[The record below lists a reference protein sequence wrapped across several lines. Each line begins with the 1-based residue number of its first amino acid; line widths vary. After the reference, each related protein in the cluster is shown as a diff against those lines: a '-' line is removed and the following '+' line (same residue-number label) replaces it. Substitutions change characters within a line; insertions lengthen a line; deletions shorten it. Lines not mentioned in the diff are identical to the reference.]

1 MPDALIW
8 PAVAL
13 ILGLVALLLFRT
25 AINRKIAGI
34 TRAGKD
40 GVLFERQQEG
50 REPQPLLLSFVE
62 VMRLPISASA
72 LSREQSIEQQVQHFT
87 DSEKITALT
96 RELATTRIA
105 LEFNSIANVIFGSQV
120 TLLVQ
125 LSSTHNGVARQQAIE
140 IFEQAQ
146 TTFPELHGGKK
157 FDDWL
162 AYLQSNNLITA
173 AESKID
179 ITQFGTDFLKYLVDA
194 RMAYNRYG

>member
-1 MPDALIW
+1 MFDALIW

-13 ILGLVALLLFRT
+13 ILGIVALLLFRT

-34 TRAGKD
+34 TRAGKG

-105 LEFNSIANVIFGSQV
+105 LEFNSIAQIIFGSQV

-173 AESKID
+173 AESKVD

>member
-1 MPDALIW
+1 MLETIVW
-8 PAVAL
+8 PLVVT
-13 ILGLVALLLFRT
+13 ILGLAAMLLFRA
-25 AINRKIAGI
+25 AIDKKIAGI

-87 DSEKITALT
+87 DNEKITALT
-96 RELATTRIA
+96 RELATTRIS
-105 LEFNSIANVIFGSQV
+105 LEFNNIAQVIFGSQI

-125 LSSTHNGVARQQAIE
+125 LSSTHNGVSKQHAIE
-140 IFEQAQ
+140 IFEQAKAA
-146 TTFPELHGGKK
+146 FPELHKEK
-157 FDDWL
+157 MFDDWI
-162 AYLQSNNLITA
+162 AYLYSNNLITYA
-173 AESKID
+173 GNNID
-179 ITQFGTDFLKYLVDA
+179 ITQYGTDFLKYLVDS